1 VFTPKDVAI
10 ARDRPSEKGIIGSR
24 DSHGMGRL
32 FCFLVCPLLVFG
44 GGGWNQGQILN
55 GEGST
60 GYEEFG
66 VLDLMVSKY
75 C

>member
-1 VFTPKDVAI
+1 VKRASSAVETAMAWDVFF
-10 ARDRPSEKGIIGSR
+10 PS
-24 DSHGMGRL
+24 
-32 FCFLVCPLLVFG
+32 LVYSLLVLG

-60 GYEEFG
+60 GYGEFG

>member
-1 VFTPKDVAI
+1 MAWDVFF
-10 ARDRPSEKGIIGSR
+10 PS
-24 DSHGMGRL
+24 
-32 FCFLVCPLLVFG
+32 LVYSLLVLG
-44 GGGWNQGQILN
+44 GGGWDQGQILN

-60 GYEEFG
+60 GYGEFG